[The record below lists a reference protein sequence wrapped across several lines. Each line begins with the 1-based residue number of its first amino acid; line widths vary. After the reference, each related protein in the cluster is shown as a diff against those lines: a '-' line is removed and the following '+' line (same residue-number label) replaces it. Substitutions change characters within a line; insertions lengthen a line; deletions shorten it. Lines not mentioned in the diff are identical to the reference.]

1 MQQNCMTTII
11 VLRMQRM
18 VSCLTVGMSYAMK
31 KKKRWTK
38 SKTNKKMIG
47 KNIGKCMYQQHLL
60 PYNTL
65 SANTKCP
72 CINVKPKG

>member
-1 MQQNCMTTII
+1 MTTII

-31 KKKRWTK
+31 KKRWTK

-47 KNIGKCMYQQHLL
+47 KKHREMHVPAAPFTLQHIICKYKMPL
-60 PYNTL
+60 Y
-65 SANTKCP
+65 
-72 CINVKPKG
+72 

>member
-31 KKKRWTK
+31 TSVGLNPKQTK
-38 SKTNKKMIG
+38 NDWEKHREMHVPAAPFTLQHIFCKYKMPL
-47 KNIGKCMYQQHLL
+47 Y
-60 PYNTL
+60 
-65 SANTKCP
+65 
-72 CINVKPKG
+72 